1 MQRFERNADVCGDDA
16 INAAIKAERTLITV
30 ADNVD
35 HNICTL
41 NGENTFHGMGMVA
54 AIPNECFSSK
64 VLSRRNVT
72 NDEILKVSVVD
83 IHDYKSLKSHESN
96 KSLKR
101 YLPCKRILNHLPTF
115 FGKCHGIFHAL
126 FRAGP
131 GLWKLYMTSKTF
143 HIVENHQ

>member
-1 MQRFERNADVCGDDA
+1 MQRFERNAAVCGDDA
-16 INAAIKAERTLITV
+16 INAAIKGEYTLIMV

-41 NGENTFHGMGMVA
+41 NGENTFRGMGKVA
-54 AIPNECFSSK
+54 AISNGCFSSK

-96 KSLKR
+96 EKFETLPSLQT
-101 YLPCKRILNHLPTF
+101 YSESSANI
-115 FGKCHGIFHAL
+115 
-126 FRAGP
+126 
-131 GLWKLYMTSKTF
+131 LWKMSWYFSHPIPSWSGVME
-143 HIVENHQ
+143 IVYDKQDFPHSG